1 MCRERRF
8 VPLALAW
15 ATTIHKAQGTEAGKT
30 EPPRPPNPCNKIIVN
45 LGKMHFEKTCPGLAY
60 VAMTRANSLGKGN
73 IMESALYFMGDDFT
87 KDRLTGMTKKK
98 GTNELT
104 LHCKRRANWI
114 KHLERNMHKGADLDA
129 FGKER
134 LIQWAL
140 YARLKDD
147 HGLDTFQNEICTWIP
162 E

>member
-1 MCRERRF
+1 
-8 VPLALAW
+8 
-15 ATTIHKAQGTEAGKT
+15 
-30 EPPRPPNPCNKIIVN
+30 
-45 LGKMHFEKTCPGLAY
+45 
-60 VAMTRANSLGKGN
+60 MTRANSLGKGN

-87 KDRLTGMTKKK
+87 KERLTGMTKKK

-114 KHLERNMHKGADLDA
+114 KHLEKNIHKGADLDA

-147 HGLDTFQNEICTWIP
+147 HGVDTFQNEICTWIA